1 DPRPLSEKADPELVN
16 ELITTDKFDLNK
28 RASLLPSPGAAAGFL
43 GVFGQAEREIVD
55 DSVQE
60 ATITQALYLM
70 NSEVIGE
77 LAAPKA
83 KRGRKSSELVERLR
97 SYRELNKE
105 TITLAYN
112 AILSRGPSDNE
123 LSLVESHLKDAGQTA
138 LQDLVWSLINT
149 NEFKLK
155 R

>member
-1 DPRPLSEKADPELVN
+1 
-16 ELITTDKFDLNK
+16 
-28 RASLLPSPGAAAGFL
+28 
-43 GVFGQAEREIVD
+43 
-55 DSVQE
+55 
-60 ATITQALYLM
+60 M
-70 NSEVIGE
+70 NSEGVE
-77 LAAPKA
+77 DLAAPKA

-112 AILSRGPSDNE
+112 AILSRDPSDNE
-123 LSLVESHLKDAGQTA
+123 LGLVESHLKDAGQTA
-138 LQDLVWSLINT
+138 LQDLVWSLVNT